1 MRTEHARD
9 HRRHALLASCIV
21 RASSDGRLLG
31 DRTLDVS
38 YSGIRV
44 SALDHA
50 RVGERVDVSLEVPG
64 SRVWIRAQ
72 GRIERVVEGRRAGD
86 GGRSLGV
93 RVDRMDG
100 FSRVLLTSIARQ
112 FPEVSSSRGASR
124 GYAEAV
130 ARIDG
135 ENA

>member
-1 MRTEHARD
+1 MSTEHARD

-21 RASSDGRLLG
+21 RASGDGRLLG

-44 SALDHA
+44 AALDRV
-50 RVGERVDVSLEVPG
+50 RVGERVEVSLEVPG
-64 SRVWIRAQ
+64 SRVWIRAG
-72 GRIERVVEGRRAGD
+72 GRVERVIEGRRAGD

-100 FSRVLLTSIARQ
+100 FSRILLTTIARQ
-112 FPEVSSSRGASR
+112 FPEVARGR
-124 GYAEAV
+124 GTARNYAEAV
-130 ARIDG
+130 ARIG
-135 ENA
+135 SETC

>member
-1 MRTEHARD
+1 MSTEHARD
-9 HRRHALLASCIV
+9 HRRHALQASCIV
-21 RASSDGRLLG
+21 RSSRDGRLLG

-44 SALDHA
+44 SALGEA

-72 GRIERVVEGRRAGD
+72 GRVERVLEGRRKGE

-112 FPEVSSSRGASR
+112 FPEVARGRGASR
-124 GYAEAV
+124 DYAEAV
-130 ARIDG
+130 LRIAT
-135 ENA
+135 EVS